1 MTSPGALQELFWRAP
16 LPLPRGVELRRQ
28 DSLVVPQRGPGGL
41 AIYDLAQVQLQEGQV
56 PVLLAY
62 RAPLFPA
69 DIPRLRSRLQQL
81 DEQLRRREST
91 GRNLPVR
98 RAPMIATDVASPGLI
113 EACDREDVALVDLRG
128 TLLLRHGVA
137 FIRVQGQGQFR
148 RPSRAPVF
156 HGKGCRLVRVFL
168 ETPGERRTV
177 RQLEEKTETGYAYA
191 HGVVAQLEQAGYLER
206 SSRKSG
212 FRVRDPA
219 GLLRAWLDSGQPT
232 AATIEAFN
240 APSTTPETLQ
250 RGFDALS
257 AEGIR
262 SIFTLASGLKPE
274 ERFASGLPHGL
285 YLSGS
290 LEPVVH
296 AFGLRRITP
305 HNFLV
310 MRPEVAAETEAG
322 GIYFAPRQL
331 PHGPSVAL
339 PQLIVDF
346 HHSAG
351 RGKEQAEVLLERY
364 LKTLP
369 LLPESTP

>member
-16 LPLPRGVELRRQ
+16 LPLPRGVEFRRQ

-41 AIYDLAQVQLQEGQV
+41 AIYDLAQVQLQEGHV

-156 HGKGCRLVRVFL
+156 HGKGCRLVRFFL
-168 ETPGERRTV
+168 QTPGERWTV

-219 GLLRAWLDSGQPT
+219 GLLRAWLDSAQPT
-232 AATIEAFN
+232 AARIEAFN
-240 APSTTPETLQ
+240 APSTAPEALQ
-250 RGFDALS
+250 RGFDSLS

-262 SIFTLASGLKPE
+262 SIFTLASGLKSE

-290 LEPVVH
+290 LEPVIH

-322 GIYFAPRQL
+322 GIYFAPRQM
-331 PHGPSVAL
+331 PHGRSVAL

-351 RGKEQAEVLLERY
+351 RGKEQAELLLERY
-364 LKTLP
+364 LKSLP

>member
-1 MTSPGALQELFWRAP
+1 VA
-16 LPLPRGVELRRQ
+16 
-28 DSLVVPQRGPGGL
+28 QRGPGGQ
-41 AIYDLAQVQLQEGQV
+41 AVYDLVQVQLPEGQV
-56 PVLLAY
+56 PVLMAY

-69 DIPRLRSRLQQL
+69 DIPRLKIRLKQI
-81 DEQLRRREST
+81 DEQLQLREST
-91 GRNLPVR
+91 GRNLPMR
-98 RAPMIATDVASPGLI
+98 RAPMIATDVASQGLV

-137 FIRVQGQGQFR
+137 FIRVQGQGEFR

-168 ETPGERRTV
+168 ETPGERWTIRE
-177 RQLEEKTETGYAYA
+177 LEKKTETSYGYA
-191 HGVVAQLEQAGYLER
+191 HGVVTQLEQAGYLER
-206 SSRKSG
+206 TSKKSG

-219 GLLRAWLDSGQPT
+219 GLLRAWLNNGVTT
-232 AATIEAFN
+232 AARTEAFN

-262 SIFTLASGLKPE
+262 SIFTLASGLRPE

-290 LEPVVH
+290 LEPVIH

-310 MRPEVAAETEAG
+310 MRPEVAAETDAG

-331 PHGPSVAL
+331 PHGRSVAL

-351 RGKEQAEVLLERY
+351 RGKEQAEELLERY
-364 LKTLP
+364 LQALP
-369 LLPESTP
+369 LLPEPMP